1 MKGEA
6 EMLYNYIIENYQK
19 DEPIFLAELEILGK
33 SKESVR
39 QEMKRLA
46 DEGKMERLYNGVYYQ
61 SYTTILGT
69 KGKIS
74 IDKYIE
80 KRFLKRNGNTTG
92 YITGLQLANIY
103 GFTTQNSSCYEVCSN
118 EATTKQRRVDVD
130 GRQIIVY
137 KPVVNVSREN
147 KGSLQF
153 LDLMSTIDKYC
164 EIRGDEFTSKIEAF
178 ISNVG
183 VDFNQVKQFIDLF
196 PDRVYRNIYEGG
208 LMSELV

>member
-1 MKGEA
+1 
-6 EMLYNYIIENYQK
+6 MLYNYIIENYQK